1 MHRPMYHRVRRIGI
15 HDIAPLLP
23 GAQFVY
29 SSAMSL
35 ITETDAL
42 ASFCERL
49 SHSEFVTVDTEFI
62 RDKTYWPILCLVQ
75 LAGEDEF
82 AAVDTLADG
91 IDLTPLLDLMR
102 DRSVLKVFHAAR
114 QDFEIFH
121 QLMGMVPQPVFDTQ
135 VSAMVCGFGDQVG
148 YETIVAKLARERIDK
163 SMRFTD
169 WQRRPLSAKQLE
181 YALADVTHLR
191 VVYQKLQEILAKN
204 GRAEWVAEEM
214 TSLTSDDLYRF
225 DPREAWQRVKSRNP
239 KRRFLG
245 ILREVAA
252 WREEEAQK
260 RDVPRNRII
269 RDDALLEIAA
279 HRPASQDDLANLR
292 GLNNGQA
299 QGSFG
304 RGILEAVAK
313 GVALPDAE
321 CPEVTESRQPS
332 TPVGPSVDL
341 LKVLVKLKSEEHDVA
356 QRLIANSADIEAIAA
371 DDDADVAAL
380 RGWRREMFGEAALA
394 LKHGRL
400 ALTADGAKIK
410 LVSL

>member
-1 MHRPMYHRVRRIGI
+1 
-15 HDIAPLLP
+15 
-23 GAQFVY
+23 
-29 SSAMSL
+29 MSL
-35 ITETDAL
+35 ITDTDAL

-49 SHSEFVTVDTEFI
+49 SHSRFVTVDTEFI

-121 QLMGMVPQPVFDTQ
+121 RLMGMVPQPVFDTQ

-148 YETIVAKLARERIDK
+148 YETIVAKLARQKIDK
-163 SMRFTD
+163 TMRFTD

-191 VVYQKLQEILAKN
+191 VVYEKLQGMLEKN
-204 GRAEWVAEEM
+204 GRADWVAEEM
-214 TSLTSDDLYRF
+214 TSLTSDELYRF
-225 DPREAWQRVKSRNP
+225 DPREAWKRVKSRNP
-239 KRRFLG
+239 KRRFLAL
-245 ILREVAA
+245 LREVAA

-279 HRPASQDDLANLR
+279 HRPTTQDELGNLR
-292 GLNNGQA
+292 GLNGGQA
-299 QGSFG
+299 RGSFG
-304 RGILEAVAK
+304 QGILEAIAR
-313 GVALPDAE
+313 GIALPDAE
-321 CPEVTESRQPS
+321 CPDPAESRQPAA
-332 TPVGPSVDL
+332 PIGPSADL
-341 LKVLVKLKSEEHDVA
+341 LKVLIKLKSEEHDVA

-371 DDDADVAAL
+371 DDNADVPAL
-380 RGWRREMFGEAALA
+380 RGWRREMFGKDALA

-400 ALTADGAKIK
+400 ALTADGKNIKIVA
-410 LVSL
+410 L